1 MKKELFRVLANKV
14 VNQDNLKV
22 LVDVITESDVFC
34 EEEFDNIT
42 SLLLGIY
49 ELPIIKSKSE
59 LTNYSDRV
67 NFTFISF
74 NKVKMT
80 VTYSCQYTTKVL
92 VHEGQE
98 LTRWEASKK
107 GLEEL
112 YEKESIIRVR
122 PEVHT
127 DSCTLERWVKGQF
140 GDVVT
145 LK

>member
-1 MKKELFRVLANKV
+1 MKKELFKVLANKV

-92 VHEGQE
+92 VHEGKE

-112 YEKESIIRVR
+112 YEKESVIRVR
-122 PEVHT
+122 PEMNT
-127 DSCTLERWVKGQF
+127 DTCSLERWVKGQF

>member
-1 MKKELFRVLANKV
+1 MKKELFKILANKV
-14 VNQDNLKV
+14 ANQDNLKV

-34 EEEFDNIT
+34 DEELDNIT
-42 SLLLGIY
+42 SLLLGAY
-49 ELPIIKSKSE
+49 ELPTIKSKSE

-92 VHEGQE
+92 VHEGKE
-98 LTRWEASKK
+98 LARWEASKK

-112 YEKESIIRVR
+112 FEKESITRVR
-122 PEVHT
+122 PEVNT
-127 DSCTLERWVKGQF
+127 DTCSLERWVKGQF

>member
-1 MKKELFRVLANKV
+1 MKKELFKVLANKV

-34 EEEFDNIT
+34 EEEFENIA
-42 SLLLGIY
+42 SLLLDIY

-92 VHEGQE
+92 VHEGKE

-112 YEKESIIRVR
+112 YEKESVIRVR
-122 PEVHT
+122 PEMNT
-127 DSCTLERWVKGQF
+127 DTCSLERWVKGQF

-145 LK
+145 LE

>member
-1 MKKELFRVLANKV
+1 MKKELFKVLANKV

-34 EEEFDNIT
+34 EEELDNIT

-80 VTYSCQYTTKVL
+80 VTYSCQYTAKVL

-98 LTRWEASKK
+98 LTRWEASRK

-112 YEKESIIRVR
+112 YEKESVIRVR
-122 PEVHT
+122 PEMNT
-127 DSCTLERWVKGQF
+127 DTCSLERWVKGQF

>member
-1 MKKELFRVLANKV
+1 MKKELFKVLANKV

-42 SLLLGIY
+42 SLLLDIY

-74 NKVKMT
+74 NKVKLT

-92 VHEGQE
+92 VHEGKE
-98 LTRWEASKK
+98 LTRWEASRK

-112 YEKESIIRVR
+112 YEKESVIRVR
-122 PEVHT
+122 PEMNT
-127 DSCTLERWVKGQF
+127 DTCSLERWVKGQF

>member
-1 MKKELFRVLANKV
+1 MKKELFKVLANKV

-34 EEEFDNIT
+34 EEEFDSIT

-74 NKVKMT
+74 NKVRMT
-80 VTYSCQYTTKVL
+80 VTYSCQYTAKVL

-98 LTRWEASKK
+98 LTRWEASRK

-122 PEVHT
+122 PEMNT
-127 DSCTLERWVKGQF
+127 DTCSLERWVKGQF

>member
-1 MKKELFRVLANKV
+1 MKKELFKVLANKV

-34 EEEFDNIT
+34 DEELDNTT
-42 SLLLGIY
+42 SLLLGVY

-80 VTYSCQYTTKVL
+80 VTYSCQYTAKVL
-92 VHEGQE
+92 VHEGKE

-112 YEKESIIRVR
+112 FDRDSISRIQSD
-122 PEVHT
+122 VHT

>member
-1 MKKELFRVLANKV
+1 MKKELFKVLANKV

-22 LVDVITESDVFC
+22 LVDVITESNVFC
-34 EEEFDNIT
+34 DEELDNIT
-42 SLLLGIY
+42 SLLLGVY
-49 ELPIIKSKSE
+49 ELPTIKSKSE

-80 VTYSCQYTTKVL
+80 VTYSCQYTTRVL

-98 LTRWEASKK
+98 LVRWEASKK

-112 YEKESIIRVR
+112 FEKESITRVR
-122 PEVHT
+122 PEVNT
-127 DSCTLERWVKGQF
+127 DTCSLERWVQGQF

>member
-1 MKKELFRVLANKV
+1 MKKELFKVFANKV

-22 LVDVITESDVFC
+22 LVDVITESNVFC
-34 EEEFDNIT
+34 DEELDNIT
-42 SLLLGIY
+42 SLLLGVY
-49 ELPIIKSKSE
+49 ELPTIKSKSE

-80 VTYSCQYTTKVL
+80 VTYSCQYTTRVL

-112 YEKESIIRVR
+112 YEKESITRVR
-122 PEVHT
+122 PELNT
-127 DSCTLERWVKGQF
+127 DTCSLERWVKGQF

>member
-1 MKKELFRVLANKV
+1 MANKV

-34 EEEFDNIT
+34 EEELNNIT

-80 VTYSCQYTTKVL
+80 VTYSYQYTAKVL

-98 LTRWEASKK
+98 LTRWEASRK

-112 YEKESIIRVR
+112 YEKESVIRVR
-122 PEVHT
+122 PEVNT
-127 DSCTLERWVKGQF
+127 DTCSLERWVKSQF

>member
-1 MKKELFRVLANKV
+1 MKKELFKVLANKV

-22 LVDVITESDVFC
+22 LVDVITESNVFC
-34 EEEFDNIT
+34 DEELDNIT
-42 SLLLGIY
+42 SLLLGVY
-49 ELPIIKSKSE
+49 ELPTIKSKSE

-80 VTYSCQYTTKVL
+80 VTYSCQYTTRVL

-112 YEKESIIRVR
+112 YEKESITRVR
-122 PEVHT
+122 PELNT
-127 DSCTLERWVKGQF
+127 DTCSLERWVKGQF

-145 LK
+145 LE

>member
-1 MKKELFRVLANKV
+1 MKKELFKVLANKV

-49 ELPIIKSKSE
+49 ESPIIKSKSE

-80 VTYSCQYTTKVL
+80 VTYSCQYTAKVL
-92 VHEGQE
+92 VHEGKE
-98 LTRWEASKK
+98 LTRWEASRK

-112 YEKESIIRVR
+112 YEKESVIRVR
-122 PEVHT
+122 PDINT
-127 DSCTLERWVKGQF
+127 DTCSLERWVNGQF

>member
-1 MKKELFRVLANKV
+1 MANKV

-34 EEEFDNIT
+34 EEELNNIT

-80 VTYSCQYTTKVL
+80 VTYSCQYTAKVL

-98 LTRWEASKK
+98 LTRWEASRK

-112 YEKESIIRVR
+112 YEKESVIRVR
-122 PEVHT
+122 PEVNT
-127 DSCTLERWVKGQF
+127 DTCSLERWVKSQF

>member
-1 MKKELFRVLANKV
+1 MKKELFKIFANKV

-22 LVDVITESDVFC
+22 LVDDITESNVFC
-34 EEEFDNIT
+34 DEELDNIT
-42 SLLLGIY
+42 SLLLGVY
-49 ELPIIKSKSE
+49 ELPTIKSKSE

-74 NKVKMT
+74 NKVKMI
-80 VTYSCQYTTKVL
+80 VTYSCQYTAKVL

-112 YEKESIIRVR
+112 YEKESITRVR
-122 PEVHT
+122 PELNT
-127 DSCTLERWVKGQF
+127 DTCSLERWVKGQF

>member
-1 MKKELFRVLANKV
+1 MKKELFKVLANKV

-22 LVDVITESDVFC
+22 LIDVIIESDVFC
-34 EEEFDNIT
+34 EEELDSIT
-42 SLLLGIY
+42 SLLLGVY

-59 LTNYSDRV
+59 LTHYSDRV

-74 NKVKMT
+74 NKVRMT
-80 VTYSCQYTTKVL
+80 VTYSCQYTAKVL

-98 LTRWEASKK
+98 LTRWEASRK

-112 YEKESIIRVR
+112 FEKESITRVS
-122 PEVHT
+122 PEVNT
-127 DSCTLERWVKGQF
+127 DTCSLERWVKGQF